1 MGKKKIISGVLA
13 TSIALAATLG
23 GCSLVSSNTA
33 ADMNQVIAEVNVA
46 NAAALDSELKEFK
59 DAVGTSKVIKREL
72 IAYFLNVGSTYI
84 NQYGQTYEQVFN
96 MLVNSL
102 VENSVLTQYSTLYL
116 LKDKAEKESKTS
128 AQIIAE
134 YNAFSS
140 QTQKY
145 EWLLG
150 SENVGKDNVEYSD
163 EVYLAKYSLYSSINS
178 AIDSYEKRIIKE
190 DGSSAGTDTRTAPS
204 GVDTEREDYYPKTSE
219 GKLDYNVYTGYKK
232 YLLADSGV
240 YQKDPVEGTT
250 RVTRI
255 RAYNDFISSL
265 ASSGFTLVNNN
276 ENLRDILSLQY
287 IEDEYATQLEQ
298 QIISKYYDVYE
309 KDQEELLTAGEGE
322 SAYAY
327 IQAIYEDKLGLQT
340 RTYGKDESAFSSA
353 LGNMNDS
360 TFVLYAPDTQDTGKY
375 GFVYN
380 ILLPF
385 SATQSAQLKSLQSL
399 YADSDLD
406 GGYKPEYYI
415 ARNEILNQITTTDQ
429 RSAWFNGEKE
439 YAFKADASAEF
450 YGKNNGREYLFF
462 ENNLTDAERYEELDK
477 YYGKYAYNGKV
488 VKSKDDYILAPNTLN
503 MDTMLDEFAAYVE
516 YACGRLVTV
525 NKVSD
530 YGEAIKNDKTALY
543 KKVSGKDKINYSNFI
558 YATGS
563 VGFTNTDDAY
573 NRENFLKKDGENSQA
588 SEQYK
593 ALSAVN
599 ELQYA
604 YTTDTGVLSQ
614 YVGYSVDAGDT
625 SYIKEFEHAAHE
637 AINKGAGN
645 FAVCAGD
652 YGWHLI
658 YVTYTF
664 DNTGSAQYSPDWKTN
679 VKVKGTFENIFY
691 EWIKDN
697 DLKDISSTRRTQ
709 IITALN
715 LEGNTVTKYENTYKD
730 LLELDK

>member
-1 MGKKKIISGVLA
+1 MLFRSG
-13 TSIALAATLG
+13 
-23 GCSLVSSNTA
+23 
-33 ADMNQVIAEVNVA
+33 
-46 NAAALDSELKEFK
+46 
-59 DAVGTSKVIKREL
+59 R
-72 IAYFLNVGSTYI
+72 
-84 NQYGQTYEQVFN
+84 
-96 MLVNSL
+96 
-102 VENSVLTQYSTLYL
+102 
-116 LKDKAEKESKTS
+116 
-128 AQIIAE
+128 
-134 YNAFSS
+134 
-140 QTQKY
+140 
-145 EWLLG
+145 
-150 SENVGKDNVEYSD
+150 
-163 EVYLAKYSLYSSINS
+163 
-178 AIDSYEKRIIKE
+178 
-190 DGSSAGTDTRTAPS
+190 P
-204 GVDTEREDYYPKTSE
+204 
-219 GKLDYNVYTGYKK
+219 
-232 YLLADSGV
+232 
-240 YQKDPVEGTT
+240 
-250 RVTRI
+250 
-255 RAYNDFISSL
+255 
-265 ASSGFTLVNNN
+265 
-276 ENLRDILSLQY
+276 
-287 IEDEYATQLEQ
+287 
-298 QIISKYYDVYE
+298 
-309 KDQEELLTAGEGE
+309 
-322 SAYAY
+322 
-327 IQAIYEDKLGLQT
+327 
-340 RTYGKDESAFSSA
+340 
-353 LGNMNDS
+353 
-360 TFVLYAPDTQDTGKY
+360 
-375 GFVYN
+375 
-380 ILLPF
+380 
-385 SATQSAQLKSLQSL
+385 
-399 YADSDLD
+399 
-406 GGYKPEYYI
+406 
-415 ARNEILNQITTTDQ
+415 
-429 RSAWFNGEKE
+429 
-439 YAFKADASAEF
+439 
-450 YGKNNGREYLFF
+450 
-462 ENNLTDAERYEELDK
+462 
-477 YYGKYAYNGKV
+477 
-488 VKSKDDYILAPNTLN
+488 
-503 MDTMLDEFAAYVE
+503 
-516 YACGRLVTV
+516 VTV

-543 KKVSGKDKINYSNFI
+543 KKVSGKDKIDYSNFI